1 MRNHDLPV
9 VRPTDTLLHGLA
21 VIDSA
26 GIETALV
33 TEEGRLVGI
42 LTDGDTR
49 RALLRGKGL
58 DCPVS
63 EAMQHKFTTVGPE
76 IGRAEVLDLMK
87 ARVFKQV
94 PVVGAD
100 GRLLGLHLLRD
111 FLANGHRPNAA
122 LILCGG
128 LGTRLRPITETIPK
142 PMIPVAGRPILERI
156 VLHLVG
162 YGIRRIFLATH
173 YLGEMI
179 EAHFGNGEA
188 FGCHI
193 EYIREDKPLGTGG
206 AFAFLPK
213 DLEEPVIVMNG
224 DLVTQFDAGRML
236 ELHQSCG
243 NRGTIG
249 VQSYIQQVPFGVL
262 ETDGHRVVAMQEKP
276 AFRHLVNAGIYIL
289 DAQLRERIVPGEPT
303 TVPAILEDC
312 LRRGERVGVAHVDE
326 DWMDIGRPEELHRA
340 RGES

>member
-1 MRNHDLPV
+1 MRSNNLPIV
-9 VRPTDTLLHGLA
+9 HPTDTLLHGLA
-21 VIDSA
+21 VIDGA

-33 TEEGRLVGI
+33 TEADRLVGI
-42 LTDGDTR
+42 LTDGDAR

-58 DCPVS
+58 DCPIS
-63 EAMQHKFTTVGPE
+63 EVMQPKFTAVGPE

-100 GRLLGLHLLRD
+100 GRLLGLHLMKD
-111 FLANGHRPNAA
+111 FLANGQRPNAA
-122 LILCGG
+122 LVLCGG

-162 YGIRRIFLATH
+162 HGIRRIFLATH

-179 EAHFGNGEA
+179 EAHFGGGEA
-188 FGCHI
+188 FGCRI
-193 EYIREDKPLGTGG
+193 DYLREEKPLGTGG
-206 AFAFLPK
+206 ALAFLPM
-213 DLEEPVIVMNG
+213 DMEDPVLVMNG
-224 DLVTQFDAGRML
+224 DLVTQFDAGRMI

-249 VQSYIQQVPFGVL
+249 VQSYVQQVPFGVL
-262 ETDGHRVVAMQEKP
+262 ETDGFRVMAMREKP
-276 AFRHLVNAGIYIL
+276 EFHYLVNAGIYVL
-289 DAQLRERIVPGEPT
+289 DAQLRERVVPGEPT
-303 TVPAILEDC
+303 TIPAILEDC
-312 LRRGERVGVAHVDE
+312 LRRGEQVGIAHVDE
-326 DWMDIGRPEELHRA
+326 DWLDIGRPEELHRA
-340 RGES
+340 QGQS